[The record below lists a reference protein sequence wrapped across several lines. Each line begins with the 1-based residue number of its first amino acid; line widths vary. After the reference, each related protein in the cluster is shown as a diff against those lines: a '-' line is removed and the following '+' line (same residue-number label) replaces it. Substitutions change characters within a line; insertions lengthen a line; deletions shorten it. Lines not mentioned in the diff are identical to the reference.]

1 MSKPTEK
8 AEIAG
13 GLALIGGLVVGAVGL
28 FAALIAFVTY
38 NPLVGSI
45 CLAASG
51 ISFGLVANA
60 IWRD

>member
-1 MSKPTEK
+1 MSKATEK

-13 GLALIGGLVVGAVGL
+13 GLALIGGLVVGIVGL
-28 FAALIAFVTY
+28 FAALIAFFTF
-38 NPLVGSI
+38 NLLGGSI
-45 CLAASG
+45 CLAAAG